1 MIVMNEESE
10 LSWEQI
16 KQAADQVLFAHRGE
30 HLKDVEILVL
40 QSSWD
45 GLTYETMAGVHFLT
59 VNYLRG
65 DVGPTLWQKL
75 SDALGETLT
84 KKNFKNALKRE
95 TQRQLLLN
103 PVNFA
108 NSAIATSNATST
120 ATSSNTDEIS
130 AEISTASATSFNPPF
145 PEGSVPL
152 DSPFYLEREG
162 VDQLC
167 DDMITRS
174 GALLRI
180 KAPKQMGKTSLI
192 TRILAHG
199 KINQYKTVYIDL
211 KSIERSIISNLDKFL
226 RWLCVIVG
234 RQLELENCL
243 KDYWDTEI
251 LGSNDNC
258 TVYFEEYLLAEI
270 DCPLV
275 FALDS
280 VDRLFA
286 YSEVVEDV
294 LGMLRS
300 WHEKGKT
307 THRWRQ
313 LRLVLAH
320 STESYIP
327 LDINQSPFNAG
338 VPIELLEFN
347 DQQVLNLAK
356 IYHLDWQYSHLEKL
370 MAMVGGHPH
379 LSSLALYAIATGRL
393 TLDQVLST
401 APTETGIYKAHLNQQ
416 LQTLKQA
423 PSLAEGF
430 KKVVLSPEPVTLDS
444 VQIYKLHSMGLVQ
457 QQNNQV
463 IPRCHL
469 YREYFHRVL

>member
-1 MIVMNEESE
+1 MNEESE

-16 KQAADQVLFAHRGE
+16 KQAADQVIFAHTGE
-30 HLKDVEILVL
+30 YLKDVEILVL
-40 QSSWD
+40 QSSWE
-45 GLTYETMAGVHFLT
+45 GLTYETMAGVHFLA

-84 KKNFKNALKRE
+84 KKNFKNALQRA
-95 TQRQLLLN
+95 TQRQLLLSS
-103 PVNFA
+103 VNSINSI
-108 NSAIATSNATST
+108 NSAIATSNTNSSHTSE
-120 ATSSNTDEIS
+120 TSSPNP
-130 AEISTASATSFNPPF
+130 TSFTPPF

-152 DSPFYLEREG
+152 DSPLYLEREG

-167 DDMITRS
+167 YDMMMRS

-199 KINQYKTVYIDL
+199 KVNQYKTVYIDL
-211 KSIERSIISNLDKFL
+211 KSVERSIISNLDKFL

-275 FALDS
+275 LALDS
-280 VDRLFA
+280 VDRLFV

-347 DQQVLNLAK
+347 ISQIFKLAT
-356 IYHLDWQYSHLEKL
+356 IYSLDWHQSQIEKL
-370 MAMVGGHPH
+370 MAMVGGHPY
-379 LSSLALYAIATGRL
+379 LISLALYAIATERL
-393 TLDQVLST
+393 TLAQLLSE
-401 APTETGIYKAHLNQQ
+401 APNETGIYQAHLYQQ
-416 LQTLKQA
+416 IQTLKQV
-423 PSLAEGF
+423 PLLADAL

-444 VQIYKLHSMGLVQ
+444 MQIYKLHSMGLVL
-457 QQNNQV
+457 QQNTQV
-463 IPRCHL
+463 IPRCQL
-469 YREYFHRVL
+469 YREYFRRVL

>member
-1 MIVMNEESE
+1 MIAMNEESE
-10 LSWEQI
+10 CSWEQV
-16 KQAADQVLFAHRGE
+16 KQAADQAIFAYSGG

-45 GLTYETMAGVHFLT
+45 GLTYEAMAEVHFLA

-84 KKNFKNALKRE
+84 KKNFKNALKRA
-95 TQRQLLLN
+95 TQQQLLLSS
-103 PVNFA
+103 VS
-108 NSAIATSNATST
+108 SAIATS
-120 ATSSNTDEIS
+120 EI
-130 AEISTASATSFNPPF
+130 FNLSF

-152 DSPFYLEREG
+152 DSPLYLERED

-167 DDMITRS
+167 YNMMTRS

-180 KAPKQMGKTSLI
+180 KAPKKMGKTSLI
-192 TRILAHG
+192 TRILAHS
-199 KINQYKTVYIDL
+199 KVNHYKTVYIDL
-211 KSIERSIISNLDKFL
+211 KSVERSIISNLDKFL
-226 RWLCVIVG
+226 RWLCVMVG

-243 KDYWDTEI
+243 NDYWDTEI

-258 TVYFEEYLLAEI
+258 TIYFEEYLLAEI

-275 FALDS
+275 LALDK

-286 YSEVVEDV
+286 HSEVVEDV

-300 WHEKGKT
+300 WHEKGKA

-313 LRLVLAH
+313 LRLILAH

-347 DQQVLNLAK
+347 AQQVFNLAQT
-356 IYHLDWQYSHLEKL
+356 YHLNWQASHLEKL
-370 MAMVGGHPH
+370 MAIVGGHPY
-379 LSSLALYAIATGRL
+379 LISLAFYAIATGKS
-393 TLDQVLST
+393 TLDQILSE
-401 APTETGIYKAHLNQQ
+401 ASTETGIYQAHLHQQ
-416 LQTLKQA
+416 LQTLTQA
-423 PSLAEGF
+423 PLLAEGF
-430 KKVVLSPEPVTLDS
+430 KKVVLSSEPITLDS
-444 VQIYKLHSMGLVQ
+444 IQIYKLHSMGLVL
-457 QQNNQV
+457 QQNNQA

-469 YREYFHRVL
+469 YREYFRRVL

>member
-1 MIVMNEESE
+1 MNEESE

-16 KQAADQVLFAHRGE
+16 KQATDRIIFAHTGE

-40 QSSWD
+40 QSSWE
-45 GLTYETMAGVHFLT
+45 GLTYEAMAGVHFLA

-84 KKNFKNALKRE
+84 KKNFKNALQRA
-95 TQRQLLLN
+95 TQRQLLLSS
-103 PVNFA
+103 VNSI
-108 NSAIATSNATST
+108 NSAIATSN
-120 ATSSNTDEIS
+120 TSSSHTSETVSPNP
-130 AEISTASATSFNPPF
+130 TSFTPPF

-152 DSPFYLEREG
+152 DSPLYLEREG

-167 DDMITRS
+167 YDMMMRS

-199 KINQYKTVYIDL
+199 KVNQYKTVYIDL
-211 KSIERSIISNLDKFL
+211 KSVERSIISNLDKFL

-275 FALDS
+275 LALDS
-280 VDRLFA
+280 VDRLFV

-347 DQQVLNLAK
+347 ISQIFKLAT
-356 IYHLDWQYSHLEKL
+356 IYSLDWHQSQIEKL
-370 MAMVGGHPH
+370 MAMVGGHPY
-379 LSSLALYAIATGRL
+379 LISLALYAIATERL
-393 TLDQVLST
+393 TLAQLLSE
-401 APTETGIYKAHLNQQ
+401 APTETGIYQAHLYQQ
-416 LQTLKQA
+416 IQTLKQV
-423 PSLAEGF
+423 PLLADAL

-444 VQIYKLHSMGLVQ
+444 MQIYKLHSMGLVL
-457 QQNNQV
+457 QQNTQV
-463 IPRCHL
+463 IPRCQL
-469 YREYFHRVL
+469 YREYFRRVL

>member
-1 MIVMNEESE
+1 MITMNEESE

-16 KQAADQVLFAHRGE
+16 KQAADQTIFAHTGE

-40 QSSWD
+40 QSSWE
-45 GLTYETMAGVHFLT
+45 GLTYEAMAGVHFLA

-84 KKNFKNALKRE
+84 KKNFKNALKRT
-95 TQRQLLLN
+95 TQRQLLFSS
-103 PVNFA
+103 VN
-108 NSAIATSNATST
+108 STIAISN
-120 ATSSNTDEIS
+120 TSSNHTSETSIS
-130 AEISTASATSFNPPF
+130 NTTNFTPPF
-145 PEGSVPL
+145 PEGSVPM
-152 DSPFYLEREG
+152 DSPLYLEREG

-211 KSIERSIISNLDKFL
+211 KSVERSIISNLDKFL
-226 RWLCVIVG
+226 RWLCVIAG

-270 DCPLV
+270 DCPLIL
-275 FALDS
+275 ALDNI
-280 VDRLFA
+280 DRLFA
-286 YSEVVEDV
+286 HNEVVEDV

-313 LRLVLAH
+313 LRLILAH

-347 DQQVLNLAK
+347 IEQIVNLVN
-356 IYHLDWQYSHLEKL
+356 IYHLDWPQSQIEEL
-370 MAMVGGHPH
+370 MAMVGCHPY
-379 LSSLALYAIATGRL
+379 LISLTFYAIATGRSS
-393 TLDQVLST
+393 LDQVLST
-401 APTETGIYKAHLNQQ
+401 APTEIGIYKAHLHQQ
-416 LQTLKQA
+416 LQTLKQT
-423 PSLAEGF
+423 PLLAEEF
-430 KKVVLSPEPVTLDS
+430 KKIILSPEPVALDS
-444 VQIYKLHSMGLVQ
+444 LQIYKLHSMGLVL
-457 QQNNQV
+457 QQNTQV
-463 IPRCHL
+463 IPRC
-469 YREYFHRVL
+469 

>member
-1 MIVMNEESE
+1 
-10 LSWEQI
+10 LSWEQAR
-16 KQAADQVLFAHRGE
+16 QVADQIMFAHTGE

-40 QSSWD
+40 RSSWE
-45 GLTYETMAGVHFLT
+45 GLTYETMAGVHFLA

-84 KKNFKNALKRE
+84 KKNFKNALKRAS
-95 TQRQLLLN
+95 QQQLLLSSIS
-103 PVNFA
+103 FA
-108 NSAIATSNATST
+108 NSAIAKPNDVITTSDVIFKQSSETST
-120 ATSSNTDEIS
+120 PITS
-130 AEISTASATSFNPPF
+130 SFNPSF

-167 DDMITRS
+167 DGMITRS

-180 KAPKQMGKTSLI
+180 KGPKQMGKTSLI

-211 KSIERSIISNLDKFL
+211 KSVERGIISSLDKFL
-226 RWLCVIVG
+226 RWVCVMVG

-258 TVYFEEYLLAEI
+258 TVYFEEYLFAEI

-275 FALDS
+275 LALDN
-280 VDRLFA
+280 VDRLFPHN
-286 YSEVVEDV
+286 EVVEDF

-320 STESYIP
+320 SSESYIP

-347 DQQVLNLAK
+347 DQQILNLAK

-379 LSSLALYAIATGRL
+379 LISLALYAIATKKS
-393 TLDQVLST
+393 TLDQVL
-401 APTETGIYKAHLNQQ
+401 AEALTENSIYKAYLDQH
-416 LQTLKQA
+416 LQTLQQT
-423 PSLAEGF
+423 PLLIEGF
-430 KKVVLSPEPVTLDS
+430 KQVIFDSESVTLDS
-444 VQIYKLHSMGLVQ
+444 IQIHKLHSMGLVQ
-457 QQNNQV
+457 QKYNQV

-469 YREYFHRVL
+469 YREYFRRVL

>member
-1 MIVMNEESE
+1 MNEESE

-16 KQAADQVLFAHRGE
+16 KQAADLIIFAHTGE

-40 QSSWD
+40 QSSWE
-45 GLTYETMAGVHFLT
+45 GLTYETMAGVHFLA

-84 KKNFKNALKRE
+84 KKNFKNALQRA
-95 TQRQLLLN
+95 TQRQLLLSS
-103 PVNFA
+103 VNSI
-108 NSAIATSNATST
+108 NSAIATSN
-120 ATSSNTDEIS
+120 TSSSHTSEIS
-130 AEISTASATSFNPPF
+130 SPNPTSFTPPF

-152 DSPFYLEREG
+152 DSPLYLEREG

-167 DDMITRS
+167 YDMMMRS

-199 KINQYKTVYIDL
+199 KVNQYKTVYIDL
-211 KSIERSIISNLDKFL
+211 KSVERSIISNLDKFL

-275 FALDS
+275 LALDS

-347 DQQVLNLAK
+347 ISQIFKLAT
-356 IYHLDWQYSHLEKL
+356 IYSLDWHQSQIEKL
-370 MAMVGGHPH
+370 MAMVGGHPY
-379 LSSLALYAIATGRL
+379 LISLALYAIATERL
-393 TLDQVLST
+393 TLAQLLSE
-401 APTETGIYKAHLNQQ
+401 APTETGIYQAHLYQQ
-416 LQTLKQA
+416 IQTLKQV
-423 PSLAEGF
+423 PLLADAL

-444 VQIYKLHSMGLVQ
+444 MQIYKLHSMGLVL
-457 QQNNQV
+457 QQNTQV
-463 IPRCHL
+463 IPRCQL
-469 YREYFHRVL
+469 YREYFRRVL

>member
-1 MIVMNEESE
+1 MNEESE

-16 KQAADQVLFAHRGE
+16 KQAADQVIFAHTGE

-40 QSSWD
+40 QSSWE
-45 GLTYETMAGVHFLT
+45 GLTYEAMAGVHFLA
-59 VNYLRG
+59 VSYLKG

-84 KKNFKNALKRE
+84 KKNFKNALKRAA
-95 TQRQLLLN
+95 QRQLSFSS
-103 PVNFA
+103 VVH
-108 NSAIATSNATST
+108 STIATSN
-120 ATSSNTDEIS
+120 TSSSHTSEMS
-130 AEISTASATSFNPPF
+130 SPTPTSFTPPF

-152 DSPFYLEREG
+152 DSPLYLEREG

-167 DDMITRS
+167 YDMVTRS

-199 KINQYKTVYIDL
+199 KVNQYKTVYIDL
-211 KSIERSIISNLDKFL
+211 KSVERSIISNLDKFL

-234 RQLELENCL
+234 RQLELDNCL

-275 FALDS
+275 LALDS

-347 DQQVLNLAK
+347 IQQIFYLTN
-356 IYHLDWQYSHLEKL
+356 IYHLDWQQAQIEKL
-370 MAMVGGHPH
+370 MAMVGGHPY
-379 LSSLALYAIATGRL
+379 LISLALYAIATGRL
-393 TLDQVLST
+393 SLEQVLSEAT
-401 APTETGIYKAHLNQQ
+401 TETGIYKAHLYQQ

-423 PSLAEGF
+423 PLLAEGF
-430 KKVVLSPEPVTLDS
+430 NKVVLSPEPVTLDS
-444 VQIYKLHSMGLVQ
+444 IQIYKLHSMGLVQ

-469 YREYFHRVL
+469 YREYFRRVFL

>member
-1 MIVMNEESE
+1 MNEESE

-16 KQAADQVLFAHRGE
+16 KQAADQVIFAHTGE
-30 HLKDVEILVL
+30 YLKDVEILVL
-40 QSSWD
+40 QSSWE
-45 GLTYETMAGVHFLT
+45 GLTYETMAGVHFLA

-84 KKNFKNALKRE
+84 KKNFKNALQRA
-95 TQRQLLLN
+95 TQRQLLLSS
-103 PVNFA
+103 VNSI
-108 NSAIATSNATST
+108 NSAIATSN
-120 ATSSNTDEIS
+120 TSSSHTSEIS
-130 AEISTASATSFNPPF
+130 SPNPTSFTPPF

-152 DSPFYLEREG
+152 DSPLYLEREG

-167 DDMITRS
+167 YDMMMRS

-199 KINQYKTVYIDL
+199 KVNQYKTVYIDS
-211 KSIERSIISNLDKFL
+211 KSVERSIISNLDKFL

-275 FALDS
+275 LALDS

-347 DQQVLNLAK
+347 IQQIHNIHILCFL
-356 IYHLDWQYSHLEKL
+356 
-370 MAMVGGHPH
+370 
-379 LSSLALYAIATGRL
+379 
-393 TLDQVLST
+393 
-401 APTETGIYKAHLNQQ
+401 
-416 LQTLKQA
+416 
-423 PSLAEGF
+423 
-430 KKVVLSPEPVTLDS
+430 
-444 VQIYKLHSMGLVQ
+444 
-457 QQNNQV
+457 
-463 IPRCHL
+463 
-469 YREYFHRVL
+469 

>member
-1 MIVMNEESE
+1 MNEESE

-16 KQAADQVLFAHRGE
+16 KQATDRIIFAHTGE

-40 QSSWD
+40 QSSWE
-45 GLTYETMAGVHFLT
+45 GLTYEAMAGVHFLA

-84 KKNFKNALKRE
+84 KKNFKNALQRA
-95 TQRQLLLN
+95 TQRQLLLSS
-103 PVNFA
+103 VNSI
-108 NSAIATSNATST
+108 NSAIATSN
-120 ATSSNTDEIS
+120 TSSSHTSEIS
-130 AEISTASATSFNPPF
+130 SPNPTSFTPPF

-152 DSPFYLEREG
+152 DSPLYLEREG

-167 DDMITRS
+167 YDMMMRS

-199 KINQYKTVYIDL
+199 KVNQYKTVYIDS
-211 KSIERSIISNLDKFL
+211 KSVERSIISNLDKFL

-275 FALDS
+275 LALDS

-347 DQQVLNLAK
+347 ISQIFKLET
-356 IYHLDWQYSHLEKL
+356 IYSLDWHQSQIEKL
-370 MAMVGGHPH
+370 MAMVGGHPY
-379 LSSLALYAIATGRL
+379 LISLALYAIATERL
-393 TLDQVLST
+393 TLAQLLSE
-401 APTETGIYKAHLNQQ
+401 APTETGIYQAHLYQQ
-416 LQTLKQA
+416 IQTLKQV
-423 PSLAEGF
+423 PLLADAL

-444 VQIYKLHSMGLVQ
+444 MQIYKLHSMGLVL
-457 QQNNQV
+457 QQNTQV
-463 IPRCHL
+463 IPRCQL
-469 YREYFHRVL
+469 YREYFRRVL

>member
-1 MIVMNEESE
+1 MITMNEESE

-16 KQAADQVLFAHRGE
+16 KQAADQTIFAHTGE

-40 QSSWD
+40 QSSWE
-45 GLTYETMAGVHFLT
+45 GLTYEAMAGVHFLA

-84 KKNFKNALKRE
+84 KKNFKNALKRT
-95 TQRQLLLN
+95 TQRQLLFSS
-103 PVNFA
+103 VN
-108 NSAIATSNATST
+108 STIAISN
-120 ATSSNTDEIS
+120 TSSNHTSETSIS
-130 AEISTASATSFNPPF
+130 NTTNFTPPF
-145 PEGSVPL
+145 PEGSVPM
-152 DSPFYLEREG
+152 DSPLYLEREG

-211 KSIERSIISNLDKFL
+211 KSVERSIISNLDKFL
-226 RWLCVIVG
+226 RWLCVIAG

-270 DCPLV
+270 DCPLIL
-275 FALDS
+275 ALDNI
-280 VDRLFA
+280 DRLFA
-286 YSEVVEDV
+286 HNEVVEDV

-313 LRLVLAH
+313 LRLILAH

-347 DQQVLNLAK
+347 IEQIVNLVN
-356 IYHLDWQYSHLEKL
+356 IYHLDWPQSQIEEL
-370 MAMVGGHPH
+370 MAMVGCHPY
-379 LSSLALYAIATGRL
+379 LISLTFYAIATGRSS
-393 TLDQVLST
+393 LDQVLST
-401 APTETGIYKAHLNQQ
+401 APTEIGIYKAHLHQQ
-416 LQTLKQA
+416 LQTLKQT
-423 PSLAEGF
+423 PLLAEEF
-430 KKVVLSPEPVTLDS
+430 KKIILSPEPVALDS
-444 VQIYKLHSMGLVQ
+444 LQIYKLHSMGLVL
-457 QQNNQV
+457 QQNTQV
-463 IPRCHL
+463 IPRCQL
-469 YREYFHRVL
+469 YREYFRRVL

>member
-1 MIVMNEESE
+1 MITMNEESE

-16 KQAADQVLFAHRGE
+16 KQAADQTIFAHTGE

-40 QSSWD
+40 QSSWE
-45 GLTYETMAGVHFLT
+45 GLTYEAMAGVHFLA

-84 KKNFKNALKRE
+84 KKNFKNALKRT
-95 TQRQLLLN
+95 TQRQLLFSS
-103 PVNFA
+103 VN
-108 NSAIATSNATST
+108 STIAISN
-120 ATSSNTDEIS
+120 TSSNHTSETSIS
-130 AEISTASATSFNPPF
+130 NTTNFTPPF
-145 PEGSVPL
+145 PEGSVPM
-152 DSPFYLEREG
+152 DSPLYLEREG

-211 KSIERSIISNLDKFL
+211 KSVERSIISNLDRFL
-226 RWLCVIVG
+226 RWLCVIAG

-270 DCPLV
+270 DCPLIL
-275 FALDS
+275 ALDNI
-280 VDRLFA
+280 DRLFA
-286 YSEVVEDV
+286 HNEVVEDV

-313 LRLVLAH
+313 LRLILAH

-347 DQQVLNLAK
+347 IEQIVNLVN
-356 IYHLDWQYSHLEKL
+356 IYHLDWPQSQIEEL
-370 MAMVGGHPH
+370 MAMVGGHPY
-379 LSSLALYAIATGRL
+379 LISLTFYAIATGRSS
-393 TLDQVLST
+393 LDQVLST
-401 APTETGIYKAHLNQQ
+401 APTEIGIYKAHLHQQ
-416 LQTLKQA
+416 LQTLKQT
-423 PSLAEGF
+423 PLLAEEF
-430 KKVVLSPEPVTLDS
+430 KKIILSPEPVTLDS
-444 VQIYKLHSMGLVQ
+444 LQIYKLHSMGLVL
-457 QQNNQV
+457 QQNTQV
-463 IPRCHL
+463 IPRCQL
-469 YREYFHRVL
+469 YREYFRRVL

>member
-1 MIVMNEESE
+1 MNEESE

-16 KQAADQVLFAHRGE
+16 KQAVDQVIFAHTGE

-40 QSSWD
+40 QSSWE
-45 GLTYETMAGVHFLT
+45 GLTYEAMAGVHFLA
-59 VNYLRG
+59 VSYLKG

-84 KKNFKNALKRE
+84 KKNFRNALKRA
-95 TQRQLLLN
+95 TQRQLSFSS
-103 PVNFA
+103 VVH
-108 NSAIATSNATST
+108 STIATSNISSSHTSEMSSPTST
-120 ATSSNTDEIS
+120 
-130 AEISTASATSFNPPF
+130 SFTPPF

-152 DSPFYLEREG
+152 DSPLYLEREG
-162 VDQLC
+162 IDQLC
-167 DDMITRS
+167 YDMVTRS

-199 KINQYKTVYIDL
+199 KVNQYKTVYIDL
-211 KSIERSIISNLDKFL
+211 KSVERSIITNLDKFL

-243 KDYWDTEI
+243 SDYWDTEI

-275 FALDS
+275 LALDS

-347 DQQVLNLAK
+347 SEQIFYLTN
-356 IYHLDWQYSHLEKL
+356 IYHLDWQQSQIEEL
-370 MAMVGGHPH
+370 MAMVGGHPY
-379 LSSLALYAIATGRL
+379 LISLALYAIATGRL
-393 TLDQVLST
+393 SLEQVLSE
-401 APTETGIYKAHLNQQ
+401 AATETGIYKAHLYHQ

-423 PSLAEGF
+423 PLLAEGF
-430 KKVVLSPEPVTLDS
+430 NKVVLSPEPVTLDS
-444 VQIYKLHSMGLVQ
+444 IQIYKLHSMGLVQ

-469 YREYFHRVL
+469 YREYFRRVFL

>member
-1 MIVMNEESE
+1 MNEESE

-16 KQAADQVLFAHRGE
+16 KQAADRIIFAHTGE

-40 QSSWD
+40 QSSWE
-45 GLTYETMAGVHFLT
+45 GLTYEAMAGVHFLA

-84 KKNFKNALKRE
+84 KKNFKNALQRA
-95 TQRQLLLN
+95 TQRQLLLSS
-103 PVNFA
+103 VNSI
-108 NSAIATSNATST
+108 NSAIATSN
-120 ATSSNTDEIS
+120 TSSSHTSEIS
-130 AEISTASATSFNPPF
+130 SSNPTSFNPPF

-152 DSPFYLEREG
+152 DSPLYLEREG

-167 DDMITRS
+167 YDMMMRS

-199 KINQYKTVYIDL
+199 KVNQYKTVYIDL
-211 KSIERSIISNLDKFL
+211 KSVERSIISNLDKFL

-356 IYHLDWQYSHLEKL
+356 IYHLDWQYSHLKKL

-401 APTETGIYKAHLNQQ
+401 ASTETGIYKAHLHQQ

-430 KKVVLSPEPVTLDS
+430 KKVVFSPEPITLDS
-444 VQIYKLHSMGLVQ
+444 MQIYKLHSMGLVQ

-469 YREYFHRVL
+469 YREYFCRVL